1 MEIQFPHTTIT
12 QYFRFLFFFNVYV
25 WDKRVSLKFR
35 NEIILRT

>member
-12 QYFRFLFFFNVYV
+12 QSFRFLFFNVYV